1 MGLFGVI
8 LGMVIVAAAAVFGL
22 QQYDELQIDLNAN
35 ETRALV
41 TQVAGDV
48 QAAYRTQAGYGA
60 AGTALTATVIGL
72 EIIPPDYRITAATAE
87 SPFNQP
93 FTVVGQAAEFD
104 VVVAD
109 LDDDECV
116 AVMQRSW
123 RRGELRTIA
132 VASVAAE
139 NPNTISPADVVAGC
153 VDGDGANDL
162 TFRFR

>member
-48 QAAYRTQAGYGA
+48 QAAYRTQPSY
-60 AGTALTATVIGL
+60 GTAADDLTGTVIGL
-72 EIIPPDYRITAATAE
+72 EIIPPDYRVTAATAE
-87 SPFNQP
+87 SPFNAA
-93 FTVVGQAAEFD
+93 FTVTAQAAEFD

-123 RRGELRTIA
+123 RRGELRTIQFG
-132 VASVAAE
+132 SNAAE
-139 NPNTISPADVVAGC
+139 NPNTVSPADIVAGC
-153 VDGDGANDL
+153 NSGDGANDL